1 MDFAE
6 QIQLEDNRNRFI
18 TLLKSI
24 TRTGANVEGL
34 IDWLDSSDFYHAP
47 ASSRY
52 HSAYEGGLCAHSLNV
67 YDNLKLLN
75 AQKNLGIGE
84 EAMKVAALLH
94 DISKTNYYKKDV
106 RNENFLHLLILL

>member
-52 HSAYEGGLCAHSLNV
+52 HSAY
-67 YDNLKLLN
+67 
-75 AQKNLGIGE
+75 
-84 EAMKVAALLH
+84 
-94 DISKTNYYKKDV
+94 V
-106 RNENFLHLLILL
+106 RS